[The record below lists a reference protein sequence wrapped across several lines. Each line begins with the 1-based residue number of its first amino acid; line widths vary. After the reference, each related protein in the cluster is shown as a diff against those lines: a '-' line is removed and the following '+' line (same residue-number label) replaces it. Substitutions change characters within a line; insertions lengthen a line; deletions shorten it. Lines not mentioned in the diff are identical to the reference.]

1 MDVTLSQRLQ
11 KLPPYLF
18 ADLRR
23 KMAAAR
29 EKGVKVITLGIGD
42 PDSPAPD
49 AVVAELIRAVA
60 DKTDINRH
68 RYGCDAPAEE
78 FPAAVK
84 SFYSR
89 RWGVT
94 LSDDQIV
101 TTMGSKDAIAKLPLA
116 IMDPGDIGIA
126 PEPGYPTYNI
136 GHVFAGGSTYYTPLK
151 KENDFLIDFDSIP
164 ADVREKAKIIWMN
177 YPNNPTTA
185 TATLDFFAKAVEFG
199 RQNNILIAH
208 DSAYSENVYDGYVS
222 PSIMQIEGAA
232 DVAVEFFSL
241 SKAFS
246 MTGWRLGY
254 AAGPRELIKAMDMI
268 QGQQT
273 SGACSITQWAALE
286 ALTGPQDYIH
296 ESNKIFEERRD
307 LVVSMLNQA
316 SGLHCPKPDGAFYVF
331 PSCAELIG
339 KKTKDGKVIEND
351 EDFVTALLEQE
362 GVAVVHGAAFGLGP
376 NFRISYATGTEA
388 LTEACQR
395 IQKFCAS
402 LT

>member
-1 MDVTLSQRLQ
+1 MEVTLSQRLQ

-49 AVVAELIRAVA
+49 AVVAELVRAVA
-60 DKTDINRH
+60 DETDINRH
-68 RYGCDAPAEE
+68 RYGCDVPAEQ
-78 FPAAVK
+78 FPNAVK

-89 RWGVT
+89 RWGVELT
-94 LSDDQIV
+94 DDQVV

-164 ADVREKAKIIWMN
+164 ADVREKAKILWMN

-185 TATLDFFAKAVEFG
+185 TATLEFFAKAVEFG
-199 RQNNILIAH
+199 RANNILIAH
-208 DSAYSENVYDGYVS
+208 DSAYSENVYDGYQS
-222 PSIMQIEGAA
+222 PSIMQIEGAP
-232 DVAVEFFSL
+232 DTAVEFFSL

-246 MTGWRLGY
+246 MTGWRTGCVVGNPS
-254 AAGPRELIKAMDMI
+254 AIKALTTVKENIDNGTLRAV
-268 QGQQT
+268 QL
-273 SGACSITQWAALE
+273 AAAK
-286 ALTGPQDYIH
+286 ALDSAEQVIPPVNEIY
-296 ESNKIFEERRD
+296 KRRRD
-307 LVVSMLNQA
+307 LVVDALNKA
-316 SGLHCPKPDGAFYVF
+316 GWNLEKPKSTIYIWAPVPEKYNTAESPSGAF
-331 PSCAELIG
+331 ATE
-339 KKTKDGKVIEND
+339 
-351 EDFVTALLEQE
+351 LLEKTGVVVTPGRGYGPAGE
-362 GVAVVHGAAFGLGP
+362 GF
-376 NFRISYATGTEA
+376 FRISLTYPDNVLKEA
-388 LTEACQR
+388 MDR
-395 IQKFCAS
+395 IIEMK
-402 LT
+402 